1 MPLSN
6 TIIASFRKEYKI
18 LISVLSESIPALGWV
33 TVSPAPAPFVLEMF
47 NAGQFY
53 TNRFLSIRS
62 NKMFKSLTKWM
73 MSCGRV
79 LKDFKGKAAIHVEW
93 VKAWGQC
100 LAELQVQPTRRMMMM
115 TIMVNV
121 VMVLMIS

>member
-18 LISVLSESIPALGWV
+18 SISVLSESIPALGWV

-53 TNRFLSIRS
+53 TNRFLSIRP
-62 NKMFKSLTKWM
+62 NKMFKFLTKWM

-100 LAELQVQPTRRMMMM
+100 LAELQVQP
-115 TIMVNV
+115 
-121 VMVLMIS
+121 SGA

>member
-1 MPLSN
+1 MVH
-6 TIIASFRKEYKI
+6 IF
-18 LISVLSESIPALGWV
+18 ISILSESIPALGWV

-53 TNRFLSIRS
+53 TNRFLLIRS
-62 NKMFKSLTKWM
+62 NKMFKFLTKWM
-73 MSCGRV
+73 MSCVRV

-100 LAELQVQPTRRMMMM
+100 LAELQVQP
-115 TIMVNV
+115 
-121 VMVLMIS
+121 SGA